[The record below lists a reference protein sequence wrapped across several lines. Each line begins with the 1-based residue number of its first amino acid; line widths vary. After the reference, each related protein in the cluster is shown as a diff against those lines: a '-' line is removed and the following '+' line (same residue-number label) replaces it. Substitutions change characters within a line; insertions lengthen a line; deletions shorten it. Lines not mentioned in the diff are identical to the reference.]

1 MIIVNSTMF
10 INFVLC
16 VYKIL
21 TTVSKE
27 TDNFQAPILSDFCV
41 YRTVFFPESIK
52 LTAGH
57 MWRDPSL

>member
-1 MIIVNSTMF
+1 MNFTVF

-27 TDNFQAPILSDFCV
+27 TDNFQESILGDFCV

-52 LTAGH
+52 LAAGY
-57 MWRDPSL
+57 MWRDPSP